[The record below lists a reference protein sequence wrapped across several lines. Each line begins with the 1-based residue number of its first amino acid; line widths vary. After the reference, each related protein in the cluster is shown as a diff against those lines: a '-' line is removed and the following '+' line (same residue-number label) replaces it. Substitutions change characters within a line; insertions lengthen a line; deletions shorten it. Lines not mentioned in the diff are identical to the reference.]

1 LLEWIIKNKMR
12 SGDISAE
19 EQPTSKRPKLIESG
33 TIPVEPSKEPPQANS
48 PSPVVVDQVS
58 TALGKI
64 ANHISNPKKFLKAAS
79 LLLEL
84 LSQPSTLSSHHTDL
98 LFNAMTASMTDTKL
112 PQQPDLSRSFA
123 KLFHTILHLHPSPFN
138 PAQQRQLDVYGI
150 LTVTIY
156 ALSTDDSFDFNKA
169 VTRIKSMIEHLPSD
183 EEKDDGEN
191 KVSLKSTEPHLF
203 WSRDQALSM
212 TRSAVLDCID
222 YARGTPYKSKPWTRT
237 SIDILVEHVD
247 KHRDRFP
254 LENDKARIDDMVRFV
269 REQRVKRKQGSS
281 VKDSK
286 RDVTSFEQNQKE
298 WAGKS
303 GGVSNRKAVGSGGDQ
318 KVQTWLG

>member
-1 LLEWIIKNKMR
+1 MR

-19 EQPTSKRPKLIESG
+19 EQPTSKRAKLNESG
-33 TIPVEPSKEPPQANS
+33 NIPVEPSKETPQANS
-48 PSPVVVDQVS
+48 HSPVDQVS

-64 ANHISNPKKFLKAAS
+64 AHHISNPKKFLKAAS

-84 LSQPSTLSSHHTDL
+84 LSPPSTLSSHHTGL
-98 LFNAMTASMTDTKL
+98 LFNALTASMTDTKL
-112 PQQPDLSRSFA
+112 PQQPDLSRTFA

-138 PAQQRQLDVYGI
+138 PAQQRQLSVYEI

-156 ALSTDDSFDFNKA
+156 YLSTDDSFDFNKA
-169 VTRIKSMIEHLPSD
+169 VTKIKSMIEHLPSD
-183 EEKDDGEN
+183 DEDKDDGDT
-191 KVSLKSTEPHLF
+191 KVSLQPSEPHLL

-222 YARGTPYKSKPWTRT
+222 YARGSPYKSKPWTRT

-254 LENDKARIDDMVRFV
+254 LENDKARIDDMVRFM
-269 REQRVKRKQGSS
+269 REQRAQRKQGPSL
-281 VKDSK
+281 KDSK
-286 RDVTSFEQNQKE
+286 TDVTSFEQNQKE